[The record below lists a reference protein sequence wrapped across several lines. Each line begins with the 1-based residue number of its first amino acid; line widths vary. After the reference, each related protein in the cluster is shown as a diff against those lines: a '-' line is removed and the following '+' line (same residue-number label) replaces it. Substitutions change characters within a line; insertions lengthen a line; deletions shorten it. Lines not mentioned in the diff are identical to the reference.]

1 MTTRLDVRLSIKK
14 GRKSITI
21 RENLIP
27 CSRSFDNGICQE
39 EEEEEELMQC
49 LSEGVRKYT

>member
-21 RENLIP
+21 WENLIP
-27 CSRSFDNGICQE
+27 CSQSFDYGICQ